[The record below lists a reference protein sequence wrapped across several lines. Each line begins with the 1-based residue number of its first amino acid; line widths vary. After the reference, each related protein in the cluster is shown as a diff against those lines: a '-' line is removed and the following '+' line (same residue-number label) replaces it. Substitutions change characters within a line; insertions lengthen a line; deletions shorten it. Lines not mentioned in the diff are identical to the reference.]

1 MSDNRPVSFSL
12 RALIHTVDDED
23 NICGGLAFKINVDE
37 KKS

>member
-1 MSDNRPVSFSL
+1 MSDNRPVRFSL
-12 RALIHTVDDED
+12 RTLIRIVDDKD